1 LRRPNAF
8 YGISRFNKVEA
19 GKREIERHNTNNG
32 NRKEFG
38 ANRLTRASIAP
49 GFGVGDA
56 AEVNDNAQGVGNRI

>member
-1 LRRPNAF
+1 LQSPAQADWLCD
-8 YGISRFNKVEA
+8 G
-19 GKREIERHNTNNG
+19 EIERHNINNG